1 MVVFGPGHS
10 LLIFLCY
17 LKEQAEPQARH
28 IDDQKGMFLPNG
40 ASGASL
46 YTYVHKLH
54 RQVQWSD
61 F

>member
-28 IDDQKGMFLPNG
+28 IDDYCRLDDAGIWNFPRVIYKAK
-40 ASGASL
+40 AS
-46 YTYVHKLH
+46 
-54 RQVQWSD
+54 
-61 F
+61 